1 MKTKT
6 IFKSMM
12 MAVCCLG
19 IATLASCK
27 DDKDDNKGLKFSVAK
42 VEVAQGASAK
52 VTIGNGTQPYT
63 AKSTNEKLATVKVDK
78 NMMTVTGVAV
88 GKASVV
94 VTDKNKKTGTLS
106 VNVFAP
112 VSFDKQTIT
121 VPAGKE
127 GVVAIKS
134 GKAPFTVNVKDKN
147 IATAMEKDG
156 KITVKGVKAG
166 TTTITV
172 MDKDKASGI
181 FTVTVK

>member
-19 IATLASCK
+19 IVTLASCK
-27 DDKDDNKGLKFSVAK
+27 DDKEDNKSLKFSVAK

-63 AKSTNEKLATVKVDK
+63 AKSTNEKFATVKVDK
-78 NMMTVTGVAV
+78 NIMTIMGVAA
-88 GKASVV
+88 GKASIV

-106 VNVFAP
+106 VNVFNP
-112 VSFDKQTIT
+112 ISFDKQNVT
-121 VPAGKE
+121 VTSGKE
-127 GVVAIKS
+127 EVVTIKS
-134 GKAPFTVNVKDKN
+134 GKAPFMVNVKDKK
-147 IATAMEKDG
+147 IATATEKGG

-172 MDKDKASGI
+172 LDKDKLSGT

>member
-19 IATLASCK
+19 IVTLASCK

-88 GKASVV
+88 GKASIV

-106 VNVFAP
+106 HPYGISSLAGYCQGANGHLLAFAIMDHDMS
-112 VSFDKQTIT
+112 VLDARVLQKKLCEIL
-121 VPAGKE
+121 VKPAQ
-127 GVVAIKS
+127 
-134 GKAPFTVNVKDKN
+134 KN
-147 IATAMEKDG
+147 
-156 KITVKGVKAG
+156 
-166 TTTITV
+166 
-172 MDKDKASGI
+172 S
-181 FTVTVK
+181 